1 MELKD
6 RIATFRKN
14 TYNKFWWWRRFQPR
28 QTLHKYRRLDER
40 IPNGDFE
47 VSDYY
52 WQLQYED
59 VLEQEATDKEPNP
72 DKKHEIR
79 CMFGERRRR
88 LSKDYEADEAK
99 ILDEMYKAF
108 KNELGMKRD
117 EVDDEM
123 LNFDGTLAEFYTY
136 LTNKQKL
143 NICHAIKN
151 AS

>member
-14 TYNKFWWWRRFQPR
+14 TYNRFYWWRRFQPR
-28 QTLHKYRRLDER
+28 ETLHKYRRLSER

-47 VSDYY
+47 VSDYH

-108 KNELGMKRD
+108 RVELRMSKD
-117 EVDDEM
+117 EVEEEM
-123 LNFDGTLAEFYTY
+123 LNFDGTLSEFYY
-136 LTNKQKL
+136 YIYNKR
-143 NICHAIKN
+143 
-151 AS
+151 

>member
-14 TYNKFWWWRRFQPR
+14 TYNKFYWWRRFQPR
-28 QTLHKYRRLDER
+28 QTLHKLNRLEQR

-59 VLEQEATDKEPNP
+59 VLEQADLANESSVDRQ
-72 DKKHEIR
+72 HEIR
-79 CMFGERRRR
+79 SLYGERKRR
-88 LSKDYEADEAK
+88 LTKDYEADEAK

-123 LNFDGTLAEFYTY
+123 LNFDGTLAEFYYY

-143 NICHAIKN
+143 NICHAIGI

>member
-6 RIATFRKN
+6 RIATFQRN

-52 WQLQYED
+52 WQLQYEN

-123 LNFDGTLAEFYTY
+123 LNFDGTLAEFYYY

-143 NICHAIKN
+143 KICQAVKM
-151 AS
+151 SY

>member
-14 TYNKFWWWRRFQPR
+14 TYNRFYWWRRFQPR
-28 QTLHKYRRLDER
+28 QMLHHYRRLDER

-47 VSDYY
+47 VSDYH
-52 WQLQYED
+52 WQLQYEN
-59 VLEQEATDKEPNP
+59 VLEQEAIDKEPNP

-99 ILDEMYKAF
+99 ILSEMYKAF
-108 KNELGMKRD
+108 KNELRMTQDQVD
-117 EVDDEM
+117 EEM

-136 LTNKQKL
+136 LTNKQKIK
-143 NICHAIKN
+143 ICHAVL
-151 AS
+151 

>member
-14 TYNKFWWWRRFQPR
+14 TFNRFYWWRRFQPR
-28 QTLHKYRRLDER
+28 QTLTKLHRLEQR
-40 IPNGDFE
+40 VPNGDFE
-47 VSDYY
+47 VSDYH
-52 WQLQYED
+52 WQLLWEN
-59 VLEQEATDKEPNP
+59 VLEQEAADKEPNP

-108 KNELGMKRD
+108 WSEFRMKR
-117 EVDDEM
+117 EQVEEEM
-123 LNFDGTLAEFYTY
+123 LNFDGELAEFIVY
-136 LTNKQKL
+136 LSNKQKIK
-143 NICHAIKN
+143 ICQAVTMN
-151 AS
+151 Y

>member
-14 TYNKFWWWRRFQPR
+14 TFNRFYWWRRFQPR
-28 QTLHKYRRLDER
+28 QTLTKLHRLEQR
-40 IPNGDFE
+40 VPNGDFE
-47 VSDYY
+47 VSDYH
-52 WQLQYED
+52 WQLLWENI
-59 VLEQEATDKEPNP
+59 LEQEAADKESNP

-108 KNELGMKRD
+108 WSEFRMKR
-117 EVDDEM
+117 EQVEEEM
-123 LNFDGTLAEFYTY
+123 LNFDGTLSDFYEHLKKKT
-136 LTNKQKL
+136 
-143 NICHAIKN
+143 
-151 AS
+151 S

>member
-6 RIATFRKN
+6 RIATFQRN

-47 VSDYY
+47 VSDYH
-52 WQLQYED
+52 WQLQYEN

-108 KNELGMKRD
+108 KNELGLNRD
-117 EVDDEM
+117 QIDDEM
-123 LNFDGTLAEFYTY
+123 LNFDGTLAEFYYY

-143 NICHAIKN
+143 KICQAVTM
-151 AS
+151 SY

>member
-6 RIATFRKN
+6 RIATFRKK
-14 TYNKFWWWRRFQPR
+14 TYDRFYWWRRFQPR

-47 VSDYY
+47 VSDYH
-52 WQLQYED
+52 WQLQYEN

-88 LSKDYEADEAK
+88 LSKDYEADETK

-123 LNFDGTLAEFYTY
+123 LNFDGTLAEFYYY

-143 NICHAIKN
+143 KICQAVTM
-151 AS
+151 SY

>member
-14 TYNKFWWWRRFQPR
+14 TYNKFYWWRRFQPR
-28 QTLHKYRRLDER
+28 QTLHKLNRLEQR

-59 VLEQEATDKEPNP
+59 VLEQADLANEPSV
-72 DKKHEIR
+72 DRQHEIR
-79 CMFGERRRR
+79 SLYGERKRR
-88 LSKDYEADEAK
+88 LTKDYEADEAK

-123 LNFDGTLAEFYTY
+123 LNFDGTLAEFYYY

-143 NICHAIKN
+143 NICHAIGI

>member
-6 RIATFRKN
+6 RIATFQRN

-28 QTLHKYRRLDER
+28 QMLHKYRRLDER

-47 VSDYY
+47 VSDYH
-52 WQLQYED
+52 WQLQYEN

-123 LNFDGTLAEFYTY
+123 LNFDGTLAEFYYY

-143 NICHAIKN
+143 NICHAIGI

>member
-6 RIATFRKN
+6 RISTFRKN
-14 TYNKFWWWRRFQPR
+14 TYNRFYWWRRFQPR
-28 QTLHKYRRLDER
+28 ETLHKYRRLDER

-123 LNFDGTLAEFYTY
+123 LNFDGTLAEFYYY

-143 NICHAIKN
+143 NICQAL
-151 AS
+151 A

>member
-6 RIATFRKN
+6 RIATFQRN

-28 QTLHKYRRLDER
+28 QMLHKYKRLDER

-47 VSDYY
+47 VSDYH
-52 WQLQYED
+52 WQLQYEN

-88 LSKDYEADEAK
+88 LSKDYEADETK

-108 KNELGMKRD
+108 KNELGLNRD
-117 EVDDEM
+117 QIDDEM
-123 LNFDGTLAEFYTY
+123 LNFDGTLAEFYYY

-143 NICHAIKN
+143 NICHAIGI

>member
-6 RIATFRKN
+6 RIATFQKN
-14 TYNKFWWWRRFQPR
+14 TYNKFYWWRRFQPR
-28 QTLHKYRRLDER
+28 QMLHKYRRLDER

-52 WQLQYED
+52 WQLQYEN

-123 LNFDGTLAEFYTY
+123 LNFDGTLAEFYYY

-143 NICHAIKN
+143 NICHAIGI

>member
-14 TYNKFWWWRRFQPR
+14 TYNRFYWWRRFQPR
-28 QTLHKYRRLDER
+28 ETLHKYRRLSER
-40 IPNGDFE
+40 IPNGYFE
-47 VSDYY
+47 VSDYH

-88 LSKDYEADEAK
+88 LSKDYESDEAK

-136 LTNKQKL
+136 LTNKQKIK
-143 NICHAIKN
+143 ICQAVTM
-151 AS
+151 SY

>member
-28 QTLHKYRRLDER
+28 QMLHKYNRLDER

-52 WQLQYED
+52 WQLQYEN

-123 LNFDGTLAEFYTY
+123 LEFDGTLSDFYEH
-136 LTNKQKL
+136 L
-143 NICHAIKN
+143 IKKKT
-151 AS
+151 S

>member
-143 NICHAIKN
+143 KICQAL
-151 AS
+151 A

>member
-52 WQLQYED
+52 WQLQYEN
-59 VLEQEATDKEPNP
+59 VLEQEAVDKESNA

-117 EVDDEM
+117 EVDEEM
-123 LNFDGTLAEFYTY
+123 LNFDGTLAEFYYY

-143 NICHAIKN
+143 NICQAL
-151 AS
+151 A

>member
-6 RIATFRKN
+6 RIATYRKN
-14 TYNKFWWWRRFQPR
+14 TYNKFYWWRRFQPR
-28 QTLHKYRRLDER
+28 QMLHPYKRLEER
-40 IPNGDFE
+40 VPNGDFE

-52 WQLQYED
+52 WQLQYEN
-59 VLEQEATDKEPNP
+59 VLEQEAVDKEPNI

-108 KNELGMKRD
+108 KNELGMKR
-117 EVDDEM
+117 EQVEEEM
-123 LNFDGTLAEFYTY
+123 LNFDGGLPEFYYY

-143 NICHAIKN
+143 KICQAVL
-151 AS
+151 

>member
-1 MELKD
+1 MTLQE
-6 RIATFRKN
+6 RIATYRKN

-47 VSDYY
+47 VSDYH
-52 WQLQYED
+52 WQLQYEN
-59 VLEQEATDKEPNP
+59 VLEQEATDKELNP

-108 KNELGMKRD
+108 KNELGLNRD
-117 EVDDEM
+117 QIDDEM

-143 NICHAIKN
+143 KICQAITM
-151 AS
+151 SY

>member
-6 RIATFRKN
+6 KIATFQRN

-28 QTLHKYRRLDER
+28 QMLHKYRRLDER

-47 VSDYY
+47 VSDYH
-52 WQLQYED
+52 WQLQYEN

-88 LSKDYEADEAK
+88 LSKDYEADETK

-108 KNELGMKRD
+108 KNELGLNRD
-117 EVDDEM
+117 QIDDEM
-123 LNFDGTLAEFYTY
+123 LNFDGTLAEFYYY

-143 NICHAIKN
+143 NICHAIGI

>member
-14 TYNKFWWWRRFQPR
+14 TYNRFYWWRRFQPR
-28 QTLHKYRRLDER
+28 EMLHKYRRLNER

-47 VSDYY
+47 VSDYH

-88 LSKDYEADEAK
+88 LSKDYEMDEKK

-108 KNELGMKRD
+108 KTEFKMTREQVD
-117 EVDDEM
+117 EEM
-123 LNFDGTLAEFYTY
+123 LNFEVTLSEFYHY
-136 LTNKQKL
+136 IYNKR
-143 NICHAIKN
+143 
-151 AS
+151 

>member
-14 TYNKFWWWRRFQPR
+14 TYNKFYWWRRFQPR
-28 QTLHKYRRLDER
+28 QMLHKLNRLEQR

-59 VLEQEATDKEPNP
+59 VLEQEDLANEPSV
-72 DKKHEIR
+72 DRQHEIR
-79 CMFGERRRR
+79 SLYGERKRR
-88 LSKDYEADEAK
+88 LTKDYEADEAK

-117 EVDDEM
+117 QVDDEM
-123 LNFDGTLAEFYTY
+123 LNFDGTLAEFYYY

-143 NICHAIKN
+143 NICHAIGI

>member
-6 RIATFRKN
+6 RIATFQRN

-47 VSDYY
+47 VSDYH
-52 WQLQYED
+52 WQLQYEN
-59 VLEQEATDKEPNP
+59 VLEQEATDKEPNL

-88 LSKDYEADEAK
+88 LSKDYEADETK

-108 KNELGMKRD
+108 KNELGLNRD
-117 EVDDEM
+117 QIDDEM
-123 LNFDGTLAEFYTY
+123 LNFDGTLAEFYYY

-143 NICHAIKN
+143 NICHAIGI